1 MKNFA
6 ASLFP
11 PSLKRFFQS
20 QQGTYEA
27 NRIDRQV
34 APAPVMVS
42 GTPAAGPVV
51 LGSPHSGHFYP
62 EAFVL
67 SARQPL
73 DILRSGED
81 SFVEDLA
88 QGAHDL
94 GPPLLQATFPRVFCD
109 VNRAA
114 WDLDPRMF
122 HGAIPSFV
130 APSDRGLAG
139 LGSIPRIV
147 ADRRPIYRQ
156 RLPFMEAAVRIRHYW
171 MPYHAALANLL
182 EAAHIQ
188 HGFCL
193 LLDLHSMPDAPQ
205 AGSPD
210 FVPDFVLGDR
220 CGTSC
225 TQHLTNLAEQTLQGL
240 GFKTARNHPYA
251 GGYITRHYGRPA
263 HNMHALQIE
272 MRRGLYM
279 DETTRTTHE
288 GFTPLSNALTILV
301 EQVLAHF
308 PSRQSRPYGSI

>member
-6 ASLFP
+6 SSLFP
-11 PSLKRFFQS
+11 PSLKRFFQL
-20 QQGTYEA
+20 QQETHRE
-27 NRIDRQV
+27 NTPDRQA
-34 APAPVMVS
+34 APAPVLVS

-51 LGSPHSGHFYP
+51 LASPHSGHFYP
-62 EAFVL
+62 EAFVRI
-67 SARQPL
+67 ARQPL

-81 SFVEDLA
+81 SFVEELA
-88 QGAHDL
+88 QGAHSL

-114 WDLDPRMF
+114 WDLDSRMF

-156 RLPFMEAAVRIRHYW
+156 RLPFMEAALRIRHYW
-171 MPYHAALANLL
+171 MPYHAALADLL
-182 EAAHIQ
+182 EAAHAQ

-210 FVPDFVLGDR
+210 FVLGDR
-220 CGTSC
+220 YGTSC
-225 TQHLTNLAEQTLQGL
+225 TQRLTNLAEQTLQGL

-251 GGYITRHYGRPA
+251 GGYITRHYGRPT

-288 GFTPLSNALTILV
+288 GFAPLSDALSILV

-308 PSRQSRPYGSI
+308 PSQKNTTHFSG

>member
-1 MKNFA
+1 MKKFA
-6 ASLFP
+6 ASLFS
-11 PSLKRFFQS
+11 PSLKRFFQL
-20 QQGTYEA
+20 QQQPHAENGT
-27 NRIDRQV
+27 DRQ
-34 APAPVMVS
+34 ATPAPVLIS
-42 GTPAAGPVV
+42 GAPASGPVV

-62 EAFVL
+62 EAFVRT
-67 SARQPL
+67 ARQPL

-81 SFVEDLA
+81 SYVENLA
-88 QGAHDL
+88 LGAHAL

-114 WDLDPRMF
+114 WDLDSRMF

-130 APSDRGLAG
+130 APSDRGMAG

-147 ADRRPIYRQ
+147 ADGRPIYRQ
-156 RLPFMEAAVRIRHYW
+156 RLPFMEAALRIRHYW
-171 MPYHAALANLL
+171 MPYHAALAGLL
-182 EAAHIQ
+182 EAAHTQ

-210 FVPDFVLGDR
+210 FVLGDR
-220 CGTSC
+220 YGTSC

-240 GFKTARNHPYA
+240 GFKTARNLPYA

-263 HNMHALQIE
+263 NNMYALQIE

-279 DETTRTTHE
+279 DETTRTPHE
-288 GFTPLSNALTILV
+288 GFAALSNALTVLV

-308 PSRQSRPYGSI
+308 PSRQGQTRTSI

>member
-6 ASLFP
+6 SSLLP
-11 PSLKRFFQS
+11 PGLKRFFQL
-20 QQGTYEA
+20 QQETHRENTPERRA
-27 NRIDRQV
+27 
-34 APAPVMVS
+34 APAPVLVS

-51 LGSPHSGHFYP
+51 LASPHSGHFYP
-62 EAFVL
+62 EAFVRI
-67 SARQPL
+67 ARQPL
-73 DILRSGED
+73 NILRSGED

-88 QGAHDL
+88 QAAHSL

-114 WDLDPRMF
+114 WDLDSRMF
-122 HGAIPSFV
+122 YGTIPSFV

-156 RLPFMEAAVRIRHYW
+156 RLPFMEAALRIRHYW
-171 MPYHAALANLL
+171 MPYHATLAELL
-182 EAAHIQ
+182 EVAHAQ

-210 FVPDFVLGDR
+210 FVLGDR
-220 CGTSC
+220 YGTSC
-225 TQHLTNLAEQTLQGL
+225 TQRLTNLVEQTLQGL

-251 GGYITRHYGRPA
+251 GGYITRQYGRPT

-279 DETTRTTHE
+279 NEDTRTTHE
-288 GFTPLSNALTILV
+288 GFAALSDALCIVV

-308 PSRQSRPYGSI
+308 PSQKNTTHLSG

>member
-6 ASLFP
+6 AALFP
-11 PSLKRFFQS
+11 PSLKRFFLL
-20 QQGTYEA
+20 QQA
-27 NRIDRQV
+27 NHEENGADRHT
-34 APAPVMVS
+34 APAPALVS
-42 GTPAAGPVV
+42 GMPATGPVV

-62 EAFVL
+62 EAFVRI
-67 SARQPL
+67 ARQPL

-81 SFVEDLA
+81 SYVEYLA
-88 QGAHDL
+88 QGAHAL

-122 HGAIPSFV
+122 HGAIPPFV

-147 ADRRPIYRQ
+147 ADRRAIYRQ
-156 RLPFMEAAVRIRHYW
+156 RLPFMEAALRIRHYW

-182 EAAHIQ
+182 EAAHTQ

-210 FVPDFVLGDR
+210 FVLGDR
-220 CGTSC
+220 YGTSC

-240 GFKTARNHPYA
+240 GFKTARNLPYA
-251 GGYITRHYGRPA
+251 GGYITRHYGRPTN
-263 HNMHALQIE
+263 NMHALQIE

-279 DETTRTTHE
+279 DETTRTPHE
-288 GFTPLSNALTILV
+288 GFAAISDALTVLV

-308 PSRQSRPYGSI
+308 PSRQDPPHTSI

>member
-1 MKNFA
+1 MKKFA
-6 ASLFP
+6 SSLFSP
-11 PSLKRFFQS
+11 GLKRFFQL
-20 QQGTYEA
+20 QPETYEE
-27 NRIDRQV
+27 NTSSRQT
-34 APAPVMVS
+34 APAPVLVL
-42 GTPAAGPVV
+42 GQPATSPVV
-51 LGSPHSGHFYP
+51 LASPHSGHFYP
-62 EAFVL
+62 EAFV
-67 SARQPL
+67 SISRQPL

-81 SFVEDLA
+81 SFVNELA
-88 QGAHDL
+88 LGAQAL

-114 WDLDPRMF
+114 WELDSRMF

-130 APSDRGLAG
+130 TASDRALAG

-156 RLPFMEAAVRIRHYW
+156 RLPFMEAALRIRHYW
-171 MPYHAALANLL
+171 MPYHTALADLL
-182 EAAHIQ
+182 QAAHTQ

-193 LLDLHSMPDAPQ
+193 LLDLHSMPDTPQ

-210 FVPDFVLGDR
+210 FVLGDR
-220 CGTSC
+220 HGTSC
-225 TQHLTNLAEQTLQGL
+225 TPHLTDLAEQTLRGL

-263 HNMHALQIE
+263 SNMHALQIE

-279 DETTRTTHE
+279 DEATRTPHE
-288 GFTPLSNALTILV
+288 GFAALSDALTILA

-308 PSRQSRPYGSI
+308 PGAADPSHPSG